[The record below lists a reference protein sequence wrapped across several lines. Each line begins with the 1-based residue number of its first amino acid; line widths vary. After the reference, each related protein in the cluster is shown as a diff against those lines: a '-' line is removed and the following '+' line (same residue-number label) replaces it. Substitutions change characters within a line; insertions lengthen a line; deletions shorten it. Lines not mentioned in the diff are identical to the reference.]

1 MVNRPTPHL
10 LGGPSRSSATPEAS
24 LRGLGLAALLAGL
37 AACGSLESGE
47 AREAA
52 QDAAQDAKVV
62 AKEATREVVAA
73 SKEVAQA
80 TREVAQAT
88 KEQLD
93 KVEPEDVER
102 AIDGVAGALGAPTG
116 VPAGAGANSLA
127 DAAQAIK
134 CEEPGV
140 RCTVTADF
148 ADRARQNGRKV
159 AEQLRV
165 EPAPGQVKG
174 VRIEAIDA
182 GSVAS
187 LLGLKKGDVVTH
199 VNGTPIGSMQD
210 AVMLYMSVRAA
221 RSFTIDYHRDGKA
234 RTLQLDVV

>member
-1 MVNRPTPHL
+1 MLGTSRMVNRPTPHF
-10 LGGPSRSSATPEAS
+10 LGGPSRSSSS
-24 LRGLGLAALLAGL
+24 LRALGLAALLAGL
-37 AACGSLESGE
+37 VACGSLESEE
-47 AREAA
+47 AREV
-52 QDAAQDAKVV
+52 AQDAKVV
-62 AKEATREVVAA
+62 AKEASKEVVAA

-93 KVEPEDVER
+93 KVDPEDVER
-102 AIDGVAGALGAPTG
+102 AIDGVAGAMGAPKG
-116 VPAGAGANSLA
+116 EPGSGGANPLA

-148 ADRARQNGRKV
+148 ADRARQNGRMV
-159 AEQLRV
+159 AEQLRI
-165 EPAPGQVKG
+165 EPARGDVKG

-187 LLGLKKGDVVTH
+187 LLGLKVGDVITH
-199 VNGTPIGSMQD
+199 INGTPIGSMQD
-210 AVMLYMSVRAA
+210 AVMLYMSIRAA
-221 RSFTIDYHRDGKA
+221 RSFTIDYQRSGED

>member
-1 MVNRPTPHL
+1 MVNRPMPHF
-10 LGGPSRSSATPEAS
+10 LGGPSRSSSS

-37 AACGSLESGE
+37 AACGSLESEE
-47 AREAA
+47 AREV
-52 QDAAQDAKVV
+52 AQDAKVV
-62 AKEATREVVAA
+62 AKEAGKEVVAA

-93 KVEPEDVER
+93 KVDPEDVER
-102 AIDGVAGALGAPTG
+102 AIDGVAGAMGAPSG
-116 VPAGAGANSLA
+116 EPAGAGANPLA

-134 CEEPGV
+134 CEESGV

-148 ADRARQNGRKV
+148 ADRARQNGRRV

-165 EPAPGQVKG
+165 EPARGDVKG
-174 VRIEAIDA
+174 VRIESIDA

-187 LLGLKKGDVVTH
+187 LLGLQKGDVVTH

-221 RSFTIDYHRDGKA
+221 RSFTIDYQRSGEN